1 MHPSSTNAYHEI
13 LMINNQTKDD
23 LVWLLTRLGWTNI
36 GEDADG
42 ILIGTP
48 SGWRDEPHY
57 SCPRYDQDVNLM
69 IELVEGLD
77 ESQWRNYLSILAGIV
92 RPRDCFD
99 WQQKLG
105 VIHDMVQAPAHLRLR
120 AYRMVMEGK

>member
-1 MHPSSTNAYHEI
+1 MTD
-13 LMINNQTKDD
+13 QTKTD
-23 LVWLLTRLGWTNI
+23 LVWLLTRLGWKDI
-36 GEDADG
+36 GEDEDFT
-42 ILIGTP
+42 LIGTP
-48 SGWRDEPHY
+48 SGWRDGSY
-57 SCPRYDQDVNLM
+57 CPCPLHDRDVNLM
-69 IELVEGLD
+69 IELVGQLD